1 MDYGI
6 ADIIAADSWKLVRR
20 AEQLGFSPAWF
31 YDSLLFVADISVAM
45 AAASRPQRF
54 FAKTRRVGAIA
65 SSSVRPPP
73 ECEVAG
79 AVGSD
84 ERESSMAEPGQE
96 GRGQADVGGDLRLVH
111 RGV

>member
-31 YDSLLFVADISVAM
+31 YDSLLFVTDISVAM

-54 FAKTRRVGAIA
+54 FAKTL
-65 SSSVRPPP
+65 
-73 ECEVAG
+73 
-79 AVGSD
+79 GSKPLLTF
-84 ERESSMAEPGQE
+84 RSTTWT
-96 GRGQADVGGDLRLVH
+96 
-111 RGV
+111 